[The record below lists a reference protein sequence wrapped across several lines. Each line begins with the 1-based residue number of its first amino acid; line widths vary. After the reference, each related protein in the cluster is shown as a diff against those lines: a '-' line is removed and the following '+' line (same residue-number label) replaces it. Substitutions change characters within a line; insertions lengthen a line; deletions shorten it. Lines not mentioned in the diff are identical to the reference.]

1 MEFLRIASEEEKKY
15 FLFSTVRNPLDEV
28 VSRDYRLKHDHKSAF
43 SDPEAVRKDFAD
55 YSDLRKYEFVRANDA
70 SFASFFQRFHRW
82 PFGGWIDVSRPH
94 LHFVMRFEDLD
105 EDFSRVLKLLNIPQI
120 RPLPTTNASNRPREW
135 EDLYSGDIEDQA
147 RRVFGPFVRRWDYEF
162 PSHWGKSKI
171 CIRDRAA
178 DAVVSWLRRTYALR
192 FRFSHGTVACV
203 VRRLRASI

>member
-15 FLFSTVRNPLDEV
+15 FLFSTVRNPLHEV
-28 VSRDYRLKHDHKSAF
+28 VSRYYRLKHDHKSAF
-43 SDPEAVRKDFAD
+43 SDPEAVRKDFVD

-94 LHFVMRFEDLD
+94 LHFVMRF
-105 EDFSRVLKLLNIPQI
+105 
-120 RPLPTTNASNRPREW
+120 
-135 EDLYSGDIEDQA
+135 EDQA

-192 FRFSHGTVACV
+192 FRFSHGTVARV